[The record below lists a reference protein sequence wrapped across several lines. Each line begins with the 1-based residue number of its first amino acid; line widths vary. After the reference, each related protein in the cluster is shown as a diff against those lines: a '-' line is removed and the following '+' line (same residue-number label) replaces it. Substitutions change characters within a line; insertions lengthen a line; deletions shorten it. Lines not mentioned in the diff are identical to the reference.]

1 MQQVNKRDIKAL
13 ILDFGGVLVTMPHD
27 SPSAR
32 RLAVQLGVDPDQLM
46 AELLGSSEWDRALV
60 GEISAKEFDRR
71 LHQRFGLPYDDRQ
84 PSLIFRWFAD
94 ETLSDEL
101 LGLADSLRRLP
112 GFKVAVL
119 SNASTDLEQQIL
131 DEKLGILHRFDLVIN
146 SAREGV
152 KKPDPAIY
160 HLALQRLGVAPH
172 EAIFVDDMPA
182 NVEAA
187 AALGIHAIQFQDQRQ
202 AVAAIRGLLGH
213 DAPPLGPVF

>member
-32 RLAVQLGVDPDQLM
+32 RLAAQLGVDPDQLM

-60 GEISAKEFDRR
+60 GEISAEEFDRQM
-71 LHQRFGLPYDDRQ
+71 HQRFGLPYDDRQ

-112 GFKVAVL
+112 DFQVAVL

-131 DEKLGILHRFDLVIN
+131 DEKLDILHRFDLVIN

-160 HLALQRLGVAPH
+160 HLTLERLGVAPN

-182 NVEAA
+182 NVAAA
-187 AALGIHAIQFQDQRQ
+187 AALGIHAIHFQDQRQ
-202 AVAAIRGLLGH
+202 AAAAIRGILGH
-213 DAPPLGPVF
+213 EVTAR